1 MRLVVCTDSRG
12 GMMFNKR
19 RTTYDR
25 CVTEDILRD
34 ADGGKLLIAPY
45 SEKIFRLALFT
56 DWDEQPIA
64 AENALSKEALPYT
77 VSDSPLDDAENGDT
91 VFIEDRDTSAY
102 IGKITEIVI
111 YNWNLTYPYDRQFD
125 IDPTSGGFKLISVS
139 EFPGISHDI
148 ITKSVFSRKK

>member
-45 SEKIFRLALFT
+45 SEKIFRIALFT
-56 DWDEQPIA
+56 DEDEVPKIDP
-64 AENALSKEALPYT
+64 EREDALPYT

-125 IDPTSGGFKLISVS
+125 IDPTTDGFKLISVN